1 MVPISPIDVAG
12 VYALEQA
19 WNDEYTLLP
28 AVTDRRKAVCGND
41 TSVDLASVE
50 NDSQINFE

>member
-19 WNDEYTLLP
+19 WNEYTLLP
-28 AVTDRRKAVCGND
+28 AVTDRRKAVCCIRYIGG
-41 TSVDLASVE
+41 LASVE